1 MFNRRGF
8 LRTLLAAPVAA
19 AAAVGLWPETVWARY
34 QRLGVYKK
42 YIGTM
47 RITPEVMEAIRP
59 RKDAF
64 EATMVTYHQRMITQ
78 RSGITARA
86 EGSFLPDPDPYGLNR

>member
-19 AAAVGLWPETVWARY
+19 AVAAGLLKPKPKELVYYAGVFEIKDPVWSK
-34 QRLGVYKK
+34 V
-42 YIGTM
+42 
-47 RITPEVMEAIRP
+47 EP

-64 EATMVTYHQRMITQ
+64 EAYMVDYHQMMISS

>member
-19 AAAVGLWPETVWARY
+19 AVGLGLYKPKPIRY
-34 QRLGVYKK
+34 VRYMGRMQ
-42 YIGTM
+42 
-47 RITPEVMEAIRP
+47 ITREAMEKMYP

-64 EATMVTYHQRMITQ
+64 EVHMVNYHQRMIVQ

-86 EGSFLPDPDPYGLNR
+86 EGSYLPDPDPYGLNR

>member
-19 AAAVGLWPETVWARY
+19 AVAVGLY
-34 QRLGVYKK
+34 
-42 YIGTM
+42 
-47 RITPEVMEAIRP
+47 RP
-59 RKDAF
+59 RIDLSKVRLTKTVGQVEMTGDVWRKIQPKKDAF
-64 EATMVTYHQRMITQ
+64 EAYMVDYHQMMITQ

-86 EGSFLPDPDPYGLNR
+86 EGSFLPDPDPYGLNI

>member
-19 AAAVGLWPETVWARY
+19 AVGLG
-34 QRLGVYKK
+34 LYKPK
-42 YIGTM
+42 PTHEVVPFGRFKIEDPIWS
-47 RITPEVMEAIRP
+47 RIDPAG
-59 RKDAF
+59 KDAF
-64 EATMVTYHQRMITQ
+64 EVHFVNYHQRMMVQ